1 MKGIDVAFDI
11 YTKNPEDKVILMSA
25 LPLEHIKEMQKNNN
39 KLDFLLTQK
48 NFRFVYLFDTEAFES
63 FKQET

>member
-11 YTKNPEDKVILMSA
+11 YTQKPEDKMILMSA
-25 LPLEHIKEMQKNNN
+25 LPFEQLKEMQKNNS

-48 NFRFVYLFDTEAFES
+48 NFRFLYLFDTAAFES